1 MSFSFYTVDTAY
13 CDYLRKADPC
23 VPYTMDRKS
32 IRPFVGIVFS
42 VNNFQYYA
50 PLTSPKPKHLH
61 MKNQIDFLK
70 INDGKWGAINLNN
83 MIPVQAELLKKV
95 EIKILE
101 SDSKA
106 DIDYKNLLSN
116 QLSWCNSHREAI
128 LKQASKLYHMI
139 INGKAWG
146 NLQDRCCNFALDEKM
161 CVAFDRNP
169 EREAKTDKDARPSVL
184 AKLKRPLPETTISK
198 KSKAID
204 RDDR

>member
-128 LKQASKLYHMI
+128 LRQASKLYHMI

-146 NLQDRCCNFALDEKM
+146 NLQDRCCNFTLDEKM
-161 CVAFDRNP
+161 CVAFDRSP
-169 EREAKTDKDARPSVL
+169 EREAKTDKDTRPSVL
-184 AKLKRPLPETTISK
+184 AKLIRPLPETTISK